1 MSARVLQSPG
11 RPGGRRASAAG
22 AAQAP
27 ADARD
32 RPAPHA
38 PDYPLLTAV
47 AMLVII
53 GLIAVYSASFALGFL
68 QFGDAHYFAK
78 RQAAWAALGL
88 LGMLAAMQLDYRVLL
103 RLSPLVMLA
112 ALAGLGAVLV
122 PGLGVEQNGAQRWVQ
137 IGSLPSIQ
145 PSEFAKLAVTIYLAA
160 WLATKGE
167 AVRSISL
174 GVVPFVG
181 MVGIVGALVMLEP
194 DLGTALVIAI
204 ITGSLFFVAGARLW
218 HVLVLGASGLL
229 TALLLITTGGYRM
242 DRILSFTSAEADPE
256 GVGFQTLQ
264 LLVAF
269 GSGGIS
275 GLGLGASRQ
284 KFFFVPGSHTDG
296 VLAIVGEELGLVGV
310 LVVVALVAMLLW
322 RGLLIARRASD
333 PFGSLLATGIVA
345 WIGFQS
351 LINAGGV
358 TRLIPLTGIPFPF
371 LSSGGSSLTVT
382 LVAVGLLLSISRR
395 AALANPPVTAAGEAA
410 AARGAALHSRANAPT
425 RAILG
430 DGAR

>member
-1 MSARVLQSPG
+1 MSG
-11 RPGGRRASAAG
+11 RSLPASGPRAGAGAPTGATQAAG
-22 AAQAP
+22 EAHDHP
-27 ADARD
+27 AR
-32 RPAPHA
+32 HA
-38 PDYPLLTAV
+38 PDYPLLTAT

-53 GLIAVYSASFALGFL
+53 GLVAVYSSSYALGFA
-68 QFGDAHYFAK
+68 QFGDANYFAK
-78 RQAAWAALGL
+78 RQAVWAVLGII
-88 LGMLAAMQLDYRVLL
+88 GMLVAMQIDYRILL
-103 RLSPLVMLA
+103 RLSPLLMLA

-137 IGSLPSIQ
+137 LGPLPPIQ
-145 PSEFAKLAVTIYLAA
+145 PSEFAKLAVAIYMAA

-181 MVGIVGALVMLEP
+181 MVGIIGALVMLEP
-194 DLGTALVIAI
+194 DLGTAVIIAI
-204 ITGSLFFVAGARLW
+204 ITGALFFVAGARLW
-218 HVLVLGASGLL
+218 HVLVLGASGLF

-242 DRILSFTSAEADPE
+242 DRILSFTSAETDPE

-275 GLGLGASRQ
+275 GLGLGVSRQ

-296 VLAIVGEELGLVGV
+296 VLAIIGEELGLIGV

-322 RGLLIARRASD
+322 RGLLIARRATD

-358 TRLIPLTGIPFPF
+358 TRLIPLTGISFPF
-371 LSSGGSSLTVT
+371 LSAGGSSLIIT
-382 LVAVGLLLSISRR
+382 LIAVGLLLSISRR
-395 AALANPPVTAAGEAA
+395 AALVGMSRDATTEQAVIRAA
-410 AARGAALHSRANAPT
+410 ALRARAGAPAHTALRGGV
-425 RAILG
+425 R
-430 DGAR
+430 

>member
-1 MSARVLQSPG
+1 MSRLARVAAA
-11 RPGGRRASAAG
+11 RPLGRRAST
-22 AAQAP
+22 QQEAP
-27 ADARD
+27 PQEGKARLK
-32 RPAPHA
+32 PHA
-38 PDYPLLTAV
+38 PDYPLLTAA

-53 GLIAVYSASFALGFL
+53 GLIAVYSSSFALGFL
-68 QFGDAHYFAK
+68 QFDDAHYFAK
-78 RQAAWAALGL
+78 RQAGWAALGL
-88 LGMLAAMQLDYRVLL
+88 AGMLAAMRIDYGVWL
-103 RLSPLVMLA
+103 RLSPLLMLA
-112 ALAGLGAVLV
+112 ALVGLGAVLV
-122 PGLGVEQNGAQRWVQ
+122 PGLGIEQNGAQRWVQ
-137 IGSLPSIQ
+137 LGPLPSVQ

-160 WLATKGE
+160 WLATKGD

-218 HVLVLGASGLL
+218 HVLMLGASGLL
-229 TALLLITTGGYRM
+229 TAMLLITTGGYRM

-269 GSGGIS
+269 GSGGVS

-296 VLAIVGEELGLVGV
+296 VLAIIGEELGLIGV

-322 RGLLIARRASD
+322 RGLLVARRAAD

-345 WIGFQS
+345 WIGFQA

-371 LSSGGSSLTVT
+371 LSSGGSSLTIT
-382 LVAVGLLLSISRR
+382 LLAVGLLLSVSRR
-395 AALANPPVTAAGEAA
+395 ARLGPQAAVTAAPRGA
-410 AARGAALHSRANAPT
+410 AARPRPGAAPSRATPARAAP
-425 RAILG
+425 G
-430 DGAR
+430 GAR